1 MELHTEGIN
10 DSNLGYI
17 LSFDTFQYENGTAT
31 TLGEGDNKLVDTI
44 CTGVCA
50 TGSSTES
57 VINATCKELESGPEW
72 VNDKEEILTETMV
85 NTTWEEECQTCEN
98 FPDKSDRFNWTC
110 TLKVSR
116 ITRQCRTSARLTYC
130 MSGRISLGASGLM
143 YIQALML
150 FTF

>member
-85 NTTWEEECQTCEN
+85 NTTYQEQCVGECDQPLN
-98 FPDKSDRFNWTC
+98 S
-110 TLKVSR
+110 
-116 ITRQCRTSARLTYC
+116 I
-130 MSGRISLGASGLM
+130 
-143 YIQALML
+143 
-150 FTF
+150 FTFAPFYKKVLVRTEGGYL